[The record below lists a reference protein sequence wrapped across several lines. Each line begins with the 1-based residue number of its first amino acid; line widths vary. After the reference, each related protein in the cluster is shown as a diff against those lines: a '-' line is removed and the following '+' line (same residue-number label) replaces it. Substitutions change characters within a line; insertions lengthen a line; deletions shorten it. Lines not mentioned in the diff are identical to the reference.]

1 MPMLFRFSLP
11 AFRPMSFSQRPV
23 MFSVRIRQRILAGSL
38 LWLASCTAFA
48 FDFKTVGPH
57 SVILYDAPSAKGG
70 KLFIAP
76 SGMPVEVML
85 SYGEWVK
92 VRDAAGDMAWTEA
105 RGLSAKRNVIVRV
118 AGAKVRAAP
127 EENAAVLMTA
137 DKNVLLEL
145 VDPEAGPWVRVRHR
159 DGINGY
165 VKASEVW
172 GI

>member
-1 MPMLFRFSLP
+1 
-11 AFRPMSFSQRPV
+11 
-23 MFSVRIRQRILAGSL
+23 MFPTRIRHRVIAGSIL
-38 LWLASCTAFA
+38 MLASCAAAA
-48 FDFKTVGPH
+48 FDFKTVGAHPA
-57 SVILYDAPSAKGG
+57 ILYDAPSTKGG
-70 KLFIAP
+70 KLYLAP

-118 AGAKVRAAP
+118 ASARVRAAP
-127 EENAAVLMTA
+127 EDNAAVLMTA

-159 DGINGY
+159 DGISGY
-165 VKASEVW
+165 VRASEVW

>member
-1 MPMLFRFSLP
+1 
-11 AFRPMSFSQRPV
+11 
-23 MFSVRIRQRILAGSL
+23 MFSTRIRHRIVAGSIL
-38 LWLASCTAFA
+38 MLASCAAAA
-48 FDFKTVGPH
+48 FDFKTVGAH

-70 KLFIAP
+70 KLYIAP

-85 SYGEWVK
+85 SYGDWVK

-105 RGLSAKRNVIVRV
+105 RGLSARRNVIVRV
-118 AGAKVRAAP
+118 ASARVRAAP
-127 EENAAVLMTA
+127 EDNAAVLMTA

-145 VDPEAGPWVRVRHR
+145 VDPEAGPWLRVRHR

-165 VKASEVW
+165 VRASEVW

>member
-1 MPMLFRFSLP
+1 MLSAPLRL
-11 AFRPMSFSQRPV
+11 RL
-23 MFSVRIRQRILAGSL
+23 IAGSIL
-38 LWLASCTAFA
+38 MLVSCTALA
-48 FDFKTVGPH
+48 FDFKTVGPR

-70 KLFIAP
+70 KLYIAP

-92 VRDAAGDMAWTEA
+92 VRDASGDLAWTEA

-118 AGAKVRAAP
+118 AGARVRAAP

-145 VDPEAGPWVRVRHR
+145 VDPDAGPWVRVRHR
-159 DGINGY
+159 DGISGY
-165 VKASEVW
+165 VKAADVW

>member
-1 MPMLFRFSLP
+1 MLST
-11 AFRPMSFSQRPV
+11 
-23 MFSVRIRQRILAGSL
+23 RIRHRIVAGSIL
-38 LWLASCTAFA
+38 MLASCAAAA
-48 FDFKTVGPH
+48 FDFKTVGAH

-76 SGMPVEVML
+76 SGMPVEVVL
-85 SYGEWVK
+85 SYGDWVK
-92 VRDAAGDMAWTEA
+92 VRDAAGDMAWTET
-105 RGLSAKRNVIVRV
+105 RNLSAKRNVIVRV
-118 AGAKVRAAP
+118 ASARVRAAP

-159 DGINGY
+159 DGISGY
-165 VKASEVW
+165 VRASEVW